1 MKKIHIFGL
10 LVIAAA
16 VAIIMSTASDAS
28 TYVGFQEAAAVAKEN
43 PNAKVHVVGTLKKD
57 AQGRIVGM
65 SYNPAVDANRLEFML
80 VDTLGTEAR
89 VIYNQPKPQ
98 DMDKSEKVVIVG
110 NMQGD
115 VFKCDKV
122 LLKCPSKYNAQAPEG
137 AKAAKL

>member
-1 MKKIHIFGL
+1 MKKIHLFGL

-16 VAIIMSTASDAS
+16 VAIILSTASDAS
-28 TYVGFQEAAAVAKEN
+28 TYVGFKEAAEVAKEN
-43 PNAKVHVVGTLKKD
+43 PTAKVHVVGTLKKD

-65 SYNPAVDANRLEFML
+65 LYNPAVDANRLEFTL

-122 LLKCPSKYNAQAPEG
+122 LLKCPSKYNAGAPEG
-137 AKAAKL
+137 ARAAKL

>member
-1 MKKIHIFGL
+1 MKKIHLFGL
-10 LVIAAA
+10 LIVAAA

-28 TYVGFQEAAAVAKEN
+28 TYVDFKEAARVAKEN
-43 PNAKVHVVGTLKKD
+43 PQAKVHVVGMLKKD

-65 SYNPAVDANRLEFML
+65 HYDPVVDANRLEFLM
-80 VDTLGTEAR
+80 VDSLGTEAR

-115 VFKCDKV
+115 VFRCDKV

-137 AKAAKL
+137 AKTAKL